1 MLFQLVSDS
10 VEYLSVSGSFT
21 FDRNVW
27 PSRSV
32 FRIQLE
38 PAFKTRLGVRK
49 DGFGRTLRLAHT
61 AIDALFRINDEHVVA
76 FVEAVDRANLDTIHI
91 LHFDAVVGNDEGHL
105 VDSGGH
111 GRSSR

>member
-1 MLFQLVSDS
+1 MLFQLVRDS
-10 VEYLSVSGSFT
+10 VEHRCVSRSFT

-27 PSRSV
+27 PNRNV

-61 AIDALFRINDEHVVA
+61 AELASGQYRGGFTSAAYGGAE
-76 FVEAVDRANLDTIHI
+76 VDQGLLYGFER
-91 LHFDAVVGNDEGHL
+91 
-105 VDSGGH
+105 
-111 GRSSR
+111 